1 MLKRIDSNQ
10 MGKSKKGWLESWHHF
25 SFGEYYDPDNL
36 QYGVLRVVNDDLI
49 QPGSGFDFHAHT
61 DMEIITYVVEGQ
73 LTHMDTMGNSR
84 VLTRGQVQYMS
95 AGTGIVHGEFNRGP
109 RRIRLL
115 QIWVVPDHDGYP
127 PAYGDHQFKWADREG
142 RWLPLVSGP
151 AGGAPVQIHQ
161 DMRIFAAWTEP
172 GQPLT
177 YTIGPKRQ
185 GYLIQ
190 IEGESDIG
198 RIHLR
203 PRDALEIQNETI
215 ELRAAD
221 SAHYLLFD
229 MKLDE

>member
-25 SFGEYYDPDNL
+25 SFGEYYDPNNL

-49 QPGSGFDFHAHT
+49 QPGGGFDFHAHT
-61 DMEIITYVVEGQ
+61 DMEIITYVVEGR

-95 AGTGIVHGEFNRGP
+95 AGTGVVHGEFNRGP
-109 RRIRLL
+109 HRVRLL
-115 QIWVVPDHDGYP
+115 QIWVIPDRDGYP
-127 PAYGDHQFKWADREG
+127 PAYGDYQFKWEDREG
-142 RWLPLVSGP
+142 CWLPLVSDME
-151 AGGAPVQIHQ
+151 GGAPVRIHQ
-161 DMRIFAAWTEP
+161 DMRIFAAWAESGHT
-172 GQPLT
+172 LA
-177 YTIGPKRQ
+177 YTIGAKRQ

-203 PRDALEIQNETI
+203 PRDAVEIQNETI

-221 SAHYLLFD
+221 PSHYLLFD